1 MGLFKF
7 LKSNKSGSKR
17 AQTPS
22 AGFNVTTSLTSHYVD
37 IHQKT
42 RGQLSAIPVSAW
54 DGYVSPS
61 GGFMNYGCFDI
72 KGKNKETGRRST
84 RYIEART
91 EEEARKRAEE
101 KGLIGPYTVSIRP
114 FAPPSDAQITYA
126 HSLGATIPDG
136 ACSLDVSAI
145 ITRIE
150 SNDEYPV
157 SVEVA
162 HQAHLHG
169 LKFSLYTGQNVIRRL
184 AFSLPSGQYSEI
196 FH

>member
-1 MGLFKF
+1 MGIFSF
-7 LKSNKSGSKR
+7 LKGSR
-17 AQTPS
+17 SDSMHTQTPNPS
-22 AGFNVTTSLTSHYVD
+22 FTVSTSFTSRYVD
-37 IHQKT
+37 VYQRT
-42 RGQLSAIPVSAW
+42 RGQLPAIPVSAW

-61 GGFMNYGCFDI
+61 GGFMNYGCYDI
-72 KGKNKETGRRST
+72 KGKNKETGRRSS

-91 EEEARKRAEE
+91 EEEACKRAEE
-101 KGLIGPYTVSIRP
+101 KGLIGPYTVSICP
-114 FAPPSDAQITYA
+114 FASPSDAQISYA
-126 HSLGATIPDG
+126 HSLGATIPEG

-150 SNDEYPV
+150 GNDEYPV

-169 LKFSLYTGQNVIRRL
+169 LKFSLYTGQSVIRRL
-184 AFSLPSGQYSEI
+184 ALDLPASQYSEI

>member
-1 MGLFKF
+1 MGLFSF
-7 LKSNKSGSKR
+7 LKGSNHNSMHTQ
-17 AQTPS
+17 APS
-22 AGFNVTTSLTSHYVD
+22 PSFTISTSLTSHYVD
-37 IHQKT
+37 IHQKA
-42 RGQLSAIPVSAW
+42 RGQLPSIPVSAW

-72 KGKNKETGRRST
+72 KGKNKETHRRST
-84 RYIEART
+84 QYIEART
-91 EEEARKRAEE
+91 EEEACGRAEE
-101 KGLIGPYTVSIRP
+101 KGLVGPYTVTIRP
-114 FAPPSDAQITYA
+114 FAPPSDAQISYA

-150 SNDEYPV
+150 NNDEYPV
-157 SVEVA
+157 SAELARRA
-162 HQAHLHG
+162 HIHG

-184 AFSLPSGQYSEI
+184 AFDLPGNQYSEI